1 MIDQNL
7 LPNLLIIGAAKSG
20 TSALHAYLSQ
30 HPQIF
35 MTTPKEPRFFLVW
48 DNPEQRAIYEREN
61 RIEHNWFCTIE
72 RYGQLFEKGKQH
84 AIRGESSTA
93 YLANPWCA
101 AKIKKLIPNV
111 KIISILRNPADRA
124 FSNYVMYKNWRI
136 EKKFFGEAVNEEI
149 ETGRC
154 SYPQQMRYL
163 SLGKYT
169 DSLKTYFSLFRKEQ
183 VRVYLYD
190 DFRANPELFLKDIF
204 QYLGVDDTFIPDVQK
219 KHNTSF
225 IRRYAENPRM
235 DKALH
240 FAERGF
246 RKLKIPF
253 GETFIHD
260 HRFYKPV
267 LKTEVRKKLVN
278 FYADEISALEKL
290 LNKDLSTW
298 RV

>member
-1 MIDQNL
+1 MSLIPFLESFHHKRISQKNADNNAQLELMIDQNL

-35 MTTPKEPRFFLVW
+35 MTTP
-48 DNPEQRAIYEREN
+48 
-61 RIEHNWFCTIE
+61 T
-72 RYGQLFEKGKQH
+72 
-84 AIRGESSTA
+84 IRGESSTA